1 MGRVTPWGD
10 NGGGDTL
17 GNGDDNGGRCD
28 TLGEGVGSTPK
39 GVTAEGWAGEGGG
52 GGRGS
57 AGAVGSPGRERVQEA
72 RERGDTNQ
80 RGWGAP
86 RVTPGLGGV
95 RGRRGCG
102 GGGGSPSPGSV
113 ALVLD
118 DDLHAVL
125 AELRPEDQVLALQLL
140 HLTRLGAVRLWG
152 PVLILRQT
160 PAPPPAPT
168 CCRKTSLSIWSW
180 SRPCSSSERRWLLCR
195 SSWM

>member
-1 MGRVTPWGD
+1 MGW
-10 NGGGDTL
+10 GGG
-17 GNGDDNGGRCD
+17 
-28 TLGEGVGSTPK
+28 
-39 GVTAEGWAGEGGG
+39 AG

-95 RGRRGCG
+95 RGRRGC
-102 GGGGSPSPGSV
+102 GGGSPSPGSV

-160 PAPPPAPT
+160 PNPPRHPPAAVRPR
-168 CCRKTSLSIWSW
+168 CPSGAGPGPAAPRRGDGCSAAAPGC
-180 SRPCSSSERRWLLCR
+180 SRRLWRGSPLCSVGLVLGGEDRG
-195 SSWM
+195 